1 MREGICS
8 GVVKVRSVVNGGDID
23 GADDVDGAAVW
34 IGDGIG
40 EGSETVPV
48 FSCGEGV
55 AVGVVAG
62 EGTSSGVGECW
73 GGEG

>member
-1 MREGICS
+1 MREGIGS
-8 GVVKVRSVVNGGDID
+8 GVVEVRSVVNGGDID
-23 GADDVDGAAVW
+23 GANDVDGAACW

-62 EGTSSGVGECW
+62 EGASSGVSDGW
-73 GGEG
+73 GGEC